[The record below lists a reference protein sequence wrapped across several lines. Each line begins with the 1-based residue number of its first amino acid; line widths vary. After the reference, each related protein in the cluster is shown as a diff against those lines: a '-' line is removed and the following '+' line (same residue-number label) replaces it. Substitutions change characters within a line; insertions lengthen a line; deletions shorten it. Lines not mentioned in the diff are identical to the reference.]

1 MSSSALPG
9 TGHEAG
15 ASGNSLPT
23 GRGLH
28 IALWVA
34 QGLLAA
40 AFLAAGQGKIF
51 MSADE
56 LAQRIPWV
64 AQTGTG
70 LVRFI
75 GVSEWAG
82 AFGLIL
88 PSVTRIAPKLT
99 SVAALGLALVM
110 LLAAGFHILRGEAQF
125 VPVNLILGGI
135 AGFIAWGR
143 LRGAP
148 IPSR

>member
-1 MSSSALPG
+1 MTTSAVSG
-9 TGHEAG
+9 VGHEAG
-15 ASGNSLPT
+15 GSSAAPS

-51 MSADE
+51 TSAAD

-64 AQTGTG
+64 AETGTG

-75 GVSEWAG
+75 GLSEWAG

-88 PSVTRIAPKLT
+88 PSATRIAPKLT
-99 SVAALGLALVM
+99 VAAALGLVVVM
-110 LLAAGFHILRGEAQF
+110 LLAAGFHVMRGEAGF
-125 VPVNLILGGI
+125 VPVNLLLGGI

-148 IPSR
+148 IAGR